1 LTQLLA
7 VVDLGS
13 TAVRFRLARVAPGAG
28 YRVLVQERVTR
39 SGDGA
44 PGTLSRDAIDETLRA
59 VRRFVSRHASD
70 GRAPRIVAVATAA
83 VRDATGSW
91 RVSGARPTTRGPGD
105 RRESSRG

>member
-1 LTQLLA
+1 L
-7 VVDLGS
+7 
-13 TAVRFRLARVAPGAG
+13 
-28 YRVLVQERVTR
+28 
-39 SGDGA
+39 GDGA

-83 VRDATGSW
+83 VRDATGPW